1 MDSVTAPPRH
11 EVLRQ
16 KIALAQQNLR
26 QAAAAAVL
34 KNDPLAD
41 YLKAVA
47 FSFDTQV
54 DIYEAFETAHRE
66 ITHVL
71 NDASAIVQKTVSNEA
86 LPQLHASCAA
96 IIDQLGPQLVATVE
110 KTMQHRQKTL
120 RLRTI
125 LGGTAALLGVVVVAG
140 CLTFGSGYAAGRSQ
154 GEIIGNT
161 TNAAMRFGPNA
172 AADWALLMAY
182 NDPVSALA
190 ACKKSTAADANDQH
204 YCLMPVWTDPPQPAN
219 SGQ

>member
-1 MDSVTAPPRH
+1 MDSVSTPPRH
-11 EVLRQ
+11 EILRQ
-16 KIALAQQNLR
+16 KIALAQQNLQ

-71 NDASAIVQKTVSNEA
+71 NDASAIVQETVSNEA

-110 KTMQHRQKTL
+110 KTMRHRQKTL
-120 RLRTI
+120 RLRTL
-125 LGGTAALLGVVVVAG
+125 LGGTAALLGVVVAG
-140 CLTFGSGYAAGRSQ
+140 CLTFGSGYTAGRSQ

-190 ACKKSTAADANDQH
+190 ACKKSTAADADGRH
-204 YCLMPVWTDPPQPAN
+204 YCLMPVWTESPQPAN